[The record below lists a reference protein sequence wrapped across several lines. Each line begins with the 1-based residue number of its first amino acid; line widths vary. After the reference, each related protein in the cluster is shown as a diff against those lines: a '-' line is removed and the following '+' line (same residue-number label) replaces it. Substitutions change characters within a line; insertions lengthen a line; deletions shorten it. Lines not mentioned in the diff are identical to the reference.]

1 MLLYI
6 NLKIWKMKRIGGFM
20 ETKKYLYYQ
29 EDNMFIG
36 WLDEFP
42 DYKTQGATLDE
53 LMVNLKDM
61 YEELTGGSIPNDIH
75 VGELRVA

>member
-36 WLDEFP
+36 WLSESENE
-42 DYKTQGATLDE
+42 K
-53 LMVNLKDM
+53 
-61 YEELTGGSIPNDIH
+61 IPQED
-75 VGELRVA
+75 